1 MKEEALS
8 GPPKAI
14 WMANSSSTS
23 SNTKSDDAQEEFE
36 EDSEEVDSDEGSE
49 PEEDSEE
56 VDSDEGSEP
65 DEGSDEEEDINLMDI
80 NDLPQGESNKS
91 KGDFIRPAGSRPG
104 IVFQHDDE
112 DQERVKKN
120 NPTAKTSDI
129 DAVALRTYE
138 LSKLR
143 YYFAIAIVNSSST
156 ADHLYRE
163 VDGLELEHS
172 SMALDLRIVPPEV
185 SFQGRQVRD
194 HCDKV
199 SIDYVPPSDFVMNA
213 KQV

>member
-1 MKEEALS
+1 MKEEAVS

-14 WMANSSSTS
+14 WMTNSASTP
-23 SNTKSDDAQEEFE
+23 SNNNLDDASDDSEEESEDSAQDDSDEEFE
-36 EDSEEVDSDEGSE
+36 SDQESESADSD
-49 PEEDSEE
+49 
-56 VDSDEGSEP
+56 
-65 DEGSDEEEDINLMDI
+65 EEDINLMDI
-80 NDLPQGESNKS
+80 HDLPQDESDKS

-112 DQERVKKN
+112 DGEPVKKKK
-120 NPTAKTSDI
+120 NPTAKASDI

-143 YYFAIAIVNSSST
+143 YYFAIAIVNSSET

>member
-1 MKEEALS
+1 MKEEAVS

-14 WMANSSSTS
+14 WMTKSSTTP
-23 SNTKSDDAQEEFE
+23 SNDESDASSDDSHDEFK
-36 EDSEEVDSDEGSE
+36 EDDASEDNYSEEVSVSN
-49 PEEDSEE
+49 
-56 VDSDEGSEP
+56 
-65 DEGSDEEEDINLMDI
+65 EGSDEEEEDEDEDVNLMDI
-80 NDLPQGESNKS
+80 NDLPPGELNGK

-104 IVFQHDDE
+104 IVFQHDDD
-112 DQERVKKN
+112 DQDIVKKN
-120 NPTAKTSDI
+120 RNPTAKTSDI
-129 DAVALRTYE
+129 DAVALRSYE

-143 YYFAIAIVNSSST
+143 YYFAIAVVNSSAT

-185 SFQGRQVRD
+185 SFEGRQVRD
-194 HCDKV
+194 ECDKV